1 MPKFVIFSDLDGTL
15 LDNGTYSFL
24 AATEAL
30 HLISSKDIPL
40 VLCSSKTR
48 KEIELYRRLLD
59 NNCPFISENGGGIF
73 IPNAYFSKKFEY
85 DREVDGYKVIDLGTS
100 REILS
105 ATLKSISEETGIQI
119 IGFSDMTVSEI
130 ADLTGLDEET
140 AKLAMV
146 RDHSEPFIIP
156 EDEKYTATIEEQI
169 NLKGYRHTRGGRFH
183 HILGENDKGKAVKIL
198 GNIYKSEFDDIETVG
213 LGDSLNDLP
222 MLETVDI
229 PILVQKPGGNYDP
242 MINLSNLIYANGI
255 GPSGWNSSILKLF
268 NNVDLEPLIN

>member
-15 LDNGTYSFL
+15 LDNETYSFL

-30 HLISSKDIPL
+30 HLLNSKDIPL

-59 NNCPFISENGGGIF
+59 NHCPFISENGGGIF
-73 IPNAYFSKKFEY
+73 IPDSYFSKKFEY
-85 DREVDGYKVIDLGTS
+85 DREVDSYKVIDLGTS

-105 ATLKSISEETGIQI
+105 ATLKSISEETGIKI
-119 IGFSDMTVSEI
+119 TGFSDMTVSEI
-130 ADLTGLDEET
+130 AHLTGLDKDT

-146 RDHSEPFIIP
+146 RDHSEPFIIA

-183 HILGENDKGKAVKIL
+183 HILGANDKGKAVIMLSKL
-198 GNIYKSEFDDIETVG
+198 FESEFGDIETVA

-222 MLETVDI
+222 MLDAVNI
-229 PILVQKPGGNYDP
+229 PILVQKPSGIYDP
-242 MINLSNLIYANGI
+242 NIKSTNLIYAKGI
-255 GPSGWNSSILKLF
+255 GPCGWNSSR
-268 NNVDLEPLIN
+268 ELIEESP